1 MEFLATRFRK
11 SAATV
16 AVLLPFAAFPGFAQ
30 EQAAQPQ
37 SPSQSSQAKSHM
49 MRVARRLSYVCDGGA
64 TVEVILR
71 GERAR
76 VTFNEKSYA
85 MKHVLSGSGAR
96 YAEGSVVWWNKG
108 YEGFLRDE
116 ADRNHPVT
124 LAENCKQTSP
134 PPNAPA
140 AASAVSG
147 TVAYRERIA
156 MPENALL
163 TVQLQDVSR
172 ADAPA
177 EVVAEQKVTFAGRQ
191 VPLPFELTYDP
202 AKIDPKHTYSISA
215 RITVDGQLRFLN
227 TSAYRVITQG
237 NPSKVNLLL
246 HSVAKSSN

>member
-1 MEFLATRFRK
+1 MSFLAKRFRK
-11 SAATV
+11 SAAAV
-16 AVLLPFAAFPGFAQ
+16 AALLLFGAFPGFAQ
-30 EQAAQPQ
+30 EPEAQPQ
-37 SPSQSSQAKSHM
+37 SSAQSSQPKSHM
-49 MRVARRLSYVCDGGA
+49 MRVARQFSYICDGGT

-76 VTFNEKSYA
+76 VTLNQKTYA

-96 YAEGSVVWWNKG
+96 YAEGSVVWENKG
-108 YEGFLRDE
+108 YEGFLQDQ
-116 ADRNHPVT
+116 ADPNHPVM

-134 PPNAPA
+134 PPNASA

-147 TVAYRERIA
+147 TVAYRERVA

-177 EVVAEQKVTFAGRQ
+177 EVVAEQKVAFAGRQ
-191 VPLPFELTYDP
+191 VPLPFELPYDP
-202 AKIDPKHTYSISA
+202 SKLDPKHTYSISA

-246 HSVAKSSN
+246 HSVGKPAN